1 MIREL
6 QDKYTIL
13 TMRRTKVNNI
23 LSWVVPITI
32 GFVVGQLISTWYWS
46 VLIAIVVAIV
56 TTPIVLSIVDTY
68 YHRRLMSITKQISD
82 EVTADEPQHVK
93 DACMDSVVND

>member
-13 TMRRTKVNNI
+13 TMKRTKVNKI

-32 GFVVGQLISTWYWS
+32 GLVAGQLISTWYWGI
-46 VLIAIVVAIV
+46 VIAVGVGVVM
-56 TTPIVLSIVDTY
+56 TPIVLLIVDTY
-68 YHRRLMSITKQISD
+68 YHRRLMSITKQISE
-82 EVTADEPQHVK
+82 EVATTEPQHIK
-93 DACMDSVVND
+93 DACMDSIVND

>member
-13 TMRRTKVNNI
+13 TMRRTKVNKI

-32 GFVVGQLISTWYWS
+32 GLVAGKLISTWYWS
-46 VLIAIVVAIV
+46 ILIAIVIAVVA
-56 TTPIVLSIVDTY
+56 TPIALLIVDTY
-68 YHRRLMSITKQISD
+68 YHRRLMSITKQISE
-82 EVTADEPQHVK
+82 EVAAAEPQHVK
-93 DACMDSVVND
+93 DACIDSIIND